1 VFRLYGSDDIRHVII
16 VPVTLLLDLLF
27 ALALAACSNADS
39 VDRSV
44 AASDSDQ
51 KLRTEAAVAGAGE
64 TTVGIAAAAGET
76 GDPSG
81 VPFRTRPEASGGS
94 SYETDAVLAVRH
106 GAHEGYMRVV
116 LDLGTGD
123 RPSETVPEWTLM
135 SSAGTGLLRMTLPS
149 MSRTDV
155 SDGTFGDTL
164 LEGFYVVRAPEGGL
178 FVDVLTRES
187 FAYRV
192 LELSDPARLV
202 VDFKPTG
209 SPLKMRPPAVGGD
222 TVVLEPRAG
231 TRIGSPS
238 PSAVTPATSRRRTPS
253 SLRTPK
259 GRPWCAV
266 PS

>member
-1 VFRLYGSDDIRHVII
+1 
-16 VPVTLLLDLLF
+16 
-27 ALALAACSNADS
+27 
-39 VDRSV
+39 
-44 AASDSDQ
+44 
-51 KLRTEAAVAGAGE
+51 
-64 TTVGIAAAAGET
+64 
-76 GDPSG
+76 
-81 VPFRTRPEASGGS
+81 
-94 SYETDAVLAVRH
+94 
-106 GAHEGYMRVV
+106 
-116 LDLGTGD
+116 
-123 RPSETVPEWTLM
+123 
-135 SSAGTGLLRMTLPS
+135 MTLPS
-149 MSRTDV
+149 MSRTAV

-187 FAYRV
+187 FAYQV

-209 SPLKMRPPAVGGD
+209 SPLETRPPAVGGD

-238 PSAVTPATSRRRTPS
+238 PSAVAPATSRRRTPS